1 MKKNISLKK
10 RLFILSATI
19 MVPLLVMIV
28 SVLFML
34 KDFTESYGQ
43 IVTNITDANEYNIN
57 FEKDMNYTV
66 YRVVIGSVSLD
77 ALKKGDVIEGKDVR
91 YATIVKNPYKMI
103 EDARADF
110 QEMKKTV
117 TAADSTFQIK
127 GILSC
132 LDTLETVL
140 VKIEENLSKPS
151 NYSNN
156 MPMWENDVH
165 GVTSLIQNYIQKYIY
180 YETLSL
186 ELLKNT
192 VEKETAR
199 AITLCIFLL
208 IAILAVVIVTS
219 RKTIRSV
226 TVPINALC
234 DMARQ
239 MEKGDFTA
247 ESSIQSDDEIQIL
260 VHRFDRMR
268 NKIANLVEDVKMEQM
283 KLKDTELK
291 LLQEQ
296 INPHFLYNTL
306 DTIVWLAEDGQ
317 DKEVVAMTTSL
328 SEFFRTVLSGGRDYI
343 TIREEETHIHSYLSI
358 QKFRY
363 EDILDYEISIDEELY
378 DYIILK
384 LTLQPLV
391 ENALYHGIKNKR
403 GKGKILI
410 RGYEDGTDVVFEVND
425 NGIGMTQ
432 EELYSL
438 RKRIKEKS
446 GSEKSGFGL
455 INVEERIQMNYGYR
469 YGLEFESEKG
479 VGTKVT
485 VRIPKKLQAKSKE
498 NELLSDENVQN

>member
-10 RLFILSATI
+10 ILFILSATI

-234 DMARQ
+234 DMAR
-239 MEKGDFTA
+239 
-247 ESSIQSDDEIQIL
+247 
-260 VHRFDRMR
+260 
-268 NKIANLVEDVKMEQM
+268 
-283 KLKDTELK
+283 
-291 LLQEQ
+291 
-296 INPHFLYNTL
+296 
-306 DTIVWLAEDGQ
+306 
-317 DKEVVAMTTSL
+317 
-328 SEFFRTVLSGGRDYI
+328 
-343 TIREEETHIHSYLSI
+343 
-358 QKFRY
+358 
-363 EDILDYEISIDEELY
+363 
-378 DYIILK
+378 
-384 LTLQPLV
+384 
-391 ENALYHGIKNKR
+391 
-403 GKGKILI
+403 
-410 RGYEDGTDVVFEVND
+410 
-425 NGIGMTQ
+425 
-432 EELYSL
+432 
-438 RKRIKEKS
+438 
-446 GSEKSGFGL
+446 
-455 INVEERIQMNYGYR
+455 
-469 YGLEFESEKG
+469 
-479 VGTKVT
+479 
-485 VRIPKKLQAKSKE
+485 
-498 NELLSDENVQN
+498 

>member
-1 MKKNISLKK
+1 MRRSISLKK
-10 RLFILSATI
+10 RMLILCFTI

-28 SVLFML
+28 SILVLL
-34 KDFTESYGQ
+34 RNFTESYRQ

-66 YRVVIGSVSLD
+66 YRVVIGSISLD
-77 ALKKGDVIEGKDVR
+77 ELKEGDVIEGSDIR
-91 YATIVKNPYKMI
+91 YATVVKNPYKMI

-110 QEMKKTV
+110 QEMQKNV
-117 TAADSTFQIK
+117 TANDSTFQIK

-132 LDTLETVL
+132 LDTLENVL
-140 VKIEENLSKPS
+140 KKIEKNLKGPS

-180 YETLSL
+180 YETMSL
-186 ELLKNT
+186 EQLKN
-192 VEKETAR
+192 VIEEETAQ
-199 AITLCIFLL
+199 AISLSILL
-208 IAILAVVIVTS
+208 LAGIIAVAFWII
-219 RKTIRSV
+219 RRTIRSV

-234 DMARQ
+234 DAARQ

-247 ESSIQSDDEIQIL
+247 EQAIPSDDEIQIL

-268 NKIANLVEDVKMEQM
+268 DKIANLVEDIKTEQM

-306 DTIVWLAEDGQ
+306 DTIVWLAEEGQ
-317 DKEVVAMTTSL
+317 DRDVVAMTTSL

-343 TIREEETHIHSYLSI
+343 TIREEVTHIRSYLSI
-358 QKFRY
+358 QQFRY
-363 EDILDYEISIDEELY
+363 EDILDYEITIDEKLY
-378 DYIILK
+378 EYIILK

-403 GKGKILI
+403 GRGKII
-410 RGYEDGTDVVFEVND
+410 INGYEDGADLILEVID
-425 NGIGMTQ
+425 NGIGMDQ

-438 RKRIKEKS
+438 KRKLKEKS
-446 GSEKSGFGL
+446 SHERSGFGL
-455 INVEERIQMNYGYR
+455 INVEERIRMNYGYR
-469 YGLEFESEKG
+469 YGMEFESEKG
-479 VGTKVT
+479 KGTKVK
-485 VRIPKKLQAKSKE
+485 VRIPKKIPPLSEKNILLPSETE
-498 NELLSDENVQN
+498 NF